1 MGAIGKGSREGNA
14 ITLRHAR
21 EGWIKNTLPGQRR
34 GVKVERNPYSACIP
48 RRKGL
53 NASTLDLEAFSDEL
67 FSYPIVGANS
77 SNHTCTK
84 GGQMCNDPVCAIQG
98 MVNDASR
105 LTKVLK
111 SSGALTPQ
119 QIFMIRVSFL
129 SAARDLEQ
137 LARGIHVSGEEELTP
152 SKNSGTL

>member
-1 MGAIGKGSREGNA
+1 
-14 ITLRHAR
+14 
-21 EGWIKNTLPGQRR
+21 
-34 GVKVERNPYSACIP
+34 
-48 RRKGL
+48 
-53 NASTLDLEAFSDEL
+53 
-67 FSYPIVGANS
+67 
-77 SNHTCTK
+77 
-84 GGQMCNDPVCAIQG
+84 MCNDPVCAIQG